1 MNVRGTRSTSTSSQ
15 PSTVDEWLRWL
26 ETLHPKTIDLGLKR
40 VRTVLNTLSLQ
51 EPSYRVII
59 IGGTNGK
66 GSCVAFLESIYRE
79 AGFHVGSFTSPH
91 LWRFNE
97 RLRFN
102 GAEVADDTLIELFEI
117 INEARGEVTLS
128 YFEYSTLAA
137 LLHFV
142 RSGAEVALLEVGLGG
157 HLDAVNVMDSD
168 ASLVTSVSL
177 DHQTWLGTTRE
188 VIGHEKAGIMRHACP
203 AIIADR
209 DSPISLMTHA
219 NRVGALVEQI
229 GREFDYEL
237 DGEQWCYRGR
247 GGGLRLGLPRPAFG
261 GEEQLSNAA
270 GCLAVIE
277 ALKKILPVDSG
288 ALFRGLENARLG
300 GRMERRDINAVQW
313 IFDVAHNPAAASV
326 LAKELSQHPVA
337 GRTLGAVAMMGDK
350 DCSGI
355 LAPLMPL
362 IDEWLVTQTGE
373 DRDALPTV
381 LVETLGAG
389 VLSTVCLDIE
399 AACELA
405 RLNSEPGDRV
415 VVFGSFY
422 LVGPAMLA
430 LGLYSAPS
438 QSSELT
444 AKWTGV

>member
-1 MNVRGTRSTSTSSQ
+1 M
-15 PSTVDEWLRWL
+15 DEWLHWL

-40 VRTVLNTLSLQ
+40 VRTVLNALSLQ
-51 EPSYRVII
+51 EPSYRVIT

-66 GSCVAFLESIYRE
+66 GSCVALLESIYCE

-91 LWRFNE
+91 LWHFNE

-102 GAEVADDTLIELFEI
+102 GAEVPDDTLIELFES

-137 LLHFV
+137 LLHFA

-157 HLDAVNVMDSD
+157 RLDAVNVMDAD
-168 ASLVTSVSL
+168 ASLIVSVSL
-177 DHQTWLGTTRE
+177 DHQMWLGRTRE
-188 VIGHEKAGIMRHACP
+188 AIGHEKAGIMRHACP

-229 GREFDYEL
+229 GREFDYEP
-237 DGEQWCYRGR
+237 DGEHWHYRGR
-247 GGGLRLGLPRPAFG
+247 RGGLRLRLPRPTFG

-277 ALKKILPVDSG
+277 ALKKVLPVDST
-288 ALFRGLENARLG
+288 ALFRGLKNAQLS
-300 GRMERRDINAVQW
+300 GRMERREIDAVQW
-313 IFDVAHNPAAASV
+313 VFDVAHNPAAASA
-326 LAKELSQHPVA
+326 LAKELGQHPIA
-337 GRTLGAVAMMGDK
+337 GRTLGVVAMMDDK

-373 DRDALPTV
+373 DRDALPIV

-389 VLSTVCLDIE
+389 VLSTVCPDIG
-399 AACELA
+399 AACELV

-422 LVGPAMLA
+422 LVGPVMLA
-430 LGLYSAPS
+430 LGLYSASS